1 MYKNKY
7 VSILKKKLSLYLY
20 IKTIRRSVFKFL
32 IKLVIQES
40 KTFFWAKAVLKCNS
54 LKVEKKYL
62 RRLFPSGFLYTK
74 FKILVYL
81 FLKSNRIYILPKVST
96 TEAQPGG
103 GGGVVAPPK
112 WPRGG
117 RRPPPWF
124 WHFPTQGDFLKRCN
138 NLSVPQKNKIL
149 CKPLVIRVLSALKMR
164 NFPVIFSKNFLE
176 GHGPPDI
183 SVGRGVGK
191 RGITPSLDSG
201 GGGGNPRF

>member
-1 MYKNKY
+1 MVVALLCIKTNTF
-7 VSILKKKLSLYLY
+7 LFWKKISLYLY
-20 IKTIRRSVFKFL
+20 IKTIRRSVFKFS
-32 IKLVIQES
+32 IKIVIQES

-103 GGGVVAPPK
+103 GGEWSPPLNGQ
-112 WPRGG
+112 GG
-117 RRPPPWF
+117 GATPPPWF

-138 NLSVPQKNKIL
+138 NLSVPPKNKIL
-149 CKPLVIRVLSALKMR
+149 CKPLVIRVLSAL
-164 NFPVIFSKNFLE
+164 NAQFSNDFFQKFFR
-176 GHGPPDI
+176 GPRSPDI

-191 RGITPSLDSG
+191 RVLP
-201 GGGGNPRF
+201 PP